1 MTLILNNDEKRNL
14 REIAARILQPGKGV
28 LASDDTADGL
38 GPRLE
43 AFGLENNAESRR
55 LYRQILYTAPYF
67 GENISSVIL
76 IEETFLQKADSG
88 RRFVDILKD
97 HGCVVGVQADQG
109 LEPLTGDGALDG
121 ETFTR
126 GLDGLETRLESYR
139 KGGAE
144 FAKWRAAL
152 TVKPSELALHK
163 NAVDLAHY
171 ALACQKHGL
180 VPFVE
185 PDVATFAG
193 THSLAEAQRA
203 TEQALAFTFG
213 ALTQAGVYLEGI
225 ILKPNMVTA
234 GVSAPGV
241 RPSAEEIAEA
251 TVEAFRRTIPPA
263 VPGCVFLSG
272 GHTDL
277 NATLYLN
284 AIARSKL
291 QKPWFLTFCY
301 GRAIQGPVMQAW
313 AGKQANIKAAH
324 KVQIER
330 TLLHRARSNG
340 LAAKGL
346 YEEEENVAKQ
356 IAKLKI

>member
-1 MTLILNNDEKRNL
+1 MTSILNDDEKRNL
-14 REIAARILQPGKGV
+14 REIAARILQPGQGV

-55 LYRQILYTAPYF
+55 LYRQILYTAPHF

-88 RRFVDILKD
+88 RRFVDVLKD

-126 GLDGLETRLESYR
+126 GLDGLETLIK

-152 TVKPSELALHK
+152 AVGGGKPSELALHK

-203 TEQALAFTFG
+203 TERALAFTFA
-213 ALTQAGVYLEGI
+213 ALTEAGVYLEGI
-225 ILKPNMVTA
+225 VLKPNMVTA
-234 GVSAPGV
+234 GVNAPGV

-272 GHTDL
+272 GHTEL

-324 KVQIER
+324 K

-340 LAAKGL
+340 LAAKGS
-346 YEEEENVAKQ
+346 YEGEEKVAEE
-356 IAKLKI
+356 IEKLKI